1 MKFKL
6 LVVLLIFNF
15 TGRVY
20 AQLPAY
26 PVEEFSADTAFQV
39 HRVVDGDTVVIDH
52 NGWSYPVL
60 VDRFGLEISGR
71 WYHLLS

>member
-26 PVEEFSADTAFQV
+26 PVEKLSENPLRAASM
-39 HRVVDGDTVVIDH
+39 VV
-52 NGWSYPVL
+52 
-60 VDRFGLEISGR
+60 
-71 WYHLLS
+71 